1 MSTPHS
7 AQGPLQVGRSGSRTR
22 RQPWRAAQALL
33 LGALC
38 VLAACKGG
46 SLDTGSGGSGGGDGG
61 GNGGGNG
68 SGGPS
73 TEVNADLVA
82 VSIVPAI
89 ASLEAG
95 GSLALSL
102 SVLNEGPDAVPAF
115 RIGAYLSADDQFDVG
130 DPRLG
135 TWTQA
140 GLDADELF
148 QTSGTVQIPV
158 ATVDGSYRLLVFAD
172 DLDELDETSEDNNV
186 ALSTVQLNVAP
197 PSHPDLVVES
207 VGFSPTSVEAG
218 QTITVSDVVRN
229 DGVEASSSFRVGI
242 YLSADALVT
251 TADLLIG
258 QRSVSSLPVGSSAS
272 GSGSMTVPLFVSAG
286 NYFVGAVV
294 DDLDAIIEM
303 DETNNGQ
310 ASNGTLSVAAAPLP
324 DLAPSSISFTPLTVD
339 AGQPITVE
347 ESVLNQ
353 GAAASP
359 LFQVGV
365 FLSEDATIDPADDLL
380 IGTRSISTLGVGSG
394 SASGPTTVTVPG
406 NTPGGDYFVGVYAD
420 SAILVPETDEGNNGL
435 VAANRVT
442 VTVPPLPDLV
452 ATSFSFSPTIVS
464 TGSGASLTISD
475 DVVNM
480 GVADS
485 APVRVAVYLSTDSS
499 VTTNDILLGVHD
511 LQALTVGAGAGATVD
526 LPVPG
531 GIAAG
536 SYRVGLWVDDDQ
548 QQPEIDEGN
557 NLIVSTTFL
566 DVTGGGAAAPN
577 LVSELIDPDDT
588 VVAPGESFQVV
599 TRVANVGDAS
609 TPLFRIGVYLSTDAT
624 IEATDTR
631 IGDRLVPF
639 GLGAG
644 FASVA
649 SAPANVPVNL
659 ADGFYTLGVLADWQG
674 VVAES
679 DETDNVLVAAGT
691 FEVRTPPPP
700 RPELVVGSVDVVE
713 TGPFTAGQ
721 TLQVAHTLRNDGT
734 VDAAAFRVG
743 FYLSDDNVI
752 DTTDTL
758 IGSRTLTA
766 LLAGATDGVTTGVL
780 LPAGTAAGSW
790 FIGAFVDDLGAVTEN
805 NEGDNGTADPDSFA
819 VQ

>member
-1 MSTPHS
+1 
-7 AQGPLQVGRSGSRTR
+7 V
-22 RQPWRAAQALL
+22 
-33 LGALC
+33 
-38 VLAACKGG
+38 
-46 SLDTGSGGSGGGDGG
+46 D
-61 GNGGGNG
+61 
-68 SGGPS
+68 
-73 TEVNADLVA
+73 ADLVA
-82 VSIVPAI
+82 VSIVPAVT
-89 ASLEAG
+89 SLEAG
-95 GSLALSL
+95 ESLALSL
-102 SVLNEGPDAVPAF
+102 SVLNEGPDAVPGF
-115 RIGAYLSADDQFDVG
+115 RVGAYLSADDQFDAG

-140 GLDADELF
+140 GLDPDELF
-148 QTSGTVQIPV
+148 QTSGTVQVPV
-158 ATVDGSYRLLVFAD
+158 ATVDGGYHLLVFAD
-172 DLDELDETSEDNNV
+172 DLEELDENSEDNNIV
-186 ALSTVQLNVAP
+186 LSSVLLNVAP

-229 DGVEASSSFRVGI
+229 DGVEASGSFRVGI
-242 YLSADALVT
+242 YLSADALIT

-258 QRSVSSLPVGSSAS
+258 QRSVSSLAVGSSAS
-272 GSGSMTVPLFVSAG
+272 GSGSMTVPLFISAG

-294 DDLDAIIEM
+294 DDLDAIVEM

-324 DLAPSSISFTPLTVD
+324 DLAPSGISFTPLTVD
-339 AGQPITVE
+339 AGQPITAE

-365 FLSEDATIDPADDLL
+365 FLSDDATIDPTDDIL
-380 IGTRSISTLGVGSG
+380 IGTRSISTLGVGSS
-394 SASGPTTVTVPG
+394 SASGPTSVTIPS
-406 NTPGGDYFVGVYAD
+406 NTPGGEYFVGVFAD
-420 SAILVPETDEGNNGL
+420 SAVLVPETDEGNNGL

-452 ATSFSFSPTIVS
+452 ATSFSFSPSIVAAGG
-464 TGSGASLTISD
+464 TGSLSISD

-485 APVRVAVYLSTDSS
+485 AAVRVAVYLSTDAS
-499 VTTNDILLGVHD
+499 VTTNDILLGTHD
-511 LQALTVGAGAGATVD
+511 LQALSVGAGAGASVD

-577 LVSELIDPDDT
+577 LVSELIDPDDRI
-588 VVAPGESFQVV
+588 VAPGEGFQVV

-609 TPLFRIGVYLSTDAT
+609 TPLFRIGVYLSTDNV
-624 IEATDTR
+624 IEPTDTR

-644 FASVA
+644 FVSVA
-649 SAPANVPVNL
+649 SAPANVPANL

-679 DETDNVLVAAGT
+679 DETDNALNATGT

-743 FYLSDDNVI
+743 FYLSDDDAI

-758 IGSRTLTA
+758 IGSRTLSS
-766 LLAGATDGVTTGVL
+766 LLAGATDSTTTSVQI
-780 LPAGTAAGSW
+780 PASTTAGSW
-790 FIGAFVDDLGAVTEN
+790 FIGAFVDDLGAVDEN
-805 NEGDNGTADPDSFA
+805 AEGDNGTADPDTFT

>member
-1 MSTPHS
+1 MSRPSTTEPPRLDP
-7 AQGPLQVGRSGSRTR
+7 QPGSRPR
-22 RQPWRAAQALL
+22 RPALALL
-33 LGALC
+33 VGLLC
-38 VLAACKGG
+38 VSIACKGG
-46 SLDTGSGGSGGGDGG
+46 SSETGSGDPGGGSGGGGG
-61 GNGGGNG
+61 GGGGD
-68 SGGPS
+68 PS
-73 TEVNADLVA
+73 TPVDADLVA

-89 ASLEAG
+89 TGLEAG
-95 GSLALSL
+95 ESLALSL
-102 SVLNEGPDAVPAF
+102 SVINEGPADVPAF
-115 RIGAYLSADDQFDVG
+115 RIGAYLSADDQFDAG

-135 TWTQA
+135 TWSTA
-140 GLDADELF
+140 GLTVDELF

-158 ATVDGSYRLLVFAD
+158 STPNGSYRLLVVAD
-172 DLDELDETSEDNNV
+172 DLNELEETSETNNV
-186 ALSTVQLNVAP
+186 AASTVLLNIAP
-197 PSHPDLVVES
+197 PSHPDLVIES
-207 VGFSPTSVEAG
+207 VGFSPASVEAG

-229 DGVEASSSFRVGI
+229 DGLEPSSSFRVGI

-258 QRSVSSLPVGSSAS
+258 QRSVSSLAVGSSAS

-286 NYFVGAVV
+286 NYFVGAVA

-303 DETNNGQ
+303 DETNNSQ

-324 DLAPSSISFTPLTVD
+324 DLAPSSISFAPLTVD
-339 AGQPITVE
+339 AGQPITAE

-353 GAAASP
+353 GQAASP

-365 FLSEDATIDPADDLL
+365 YLSDDATIDPAEDIL

-394 SASGPTTVTVPG
+394 SGSGPTSVVVPS
-406 NTPGGDYFVGVYAD
+406 NTPGGEYFVGVYAD
-420 SAILVPETDEGNNGL
+420 SSIIVPELDEGNNGL

-452 ATSFSFSPTIVS
+452 ATSFSFFPTIVAAGGGGTLS
-464 TGSGASLTISD
+464 ISD

-485 APVRVAVYLSTDSS
+485 AAVRVAVYLSTDAS

-511 LQALTVGAGAGATVD
+511 LQALTVGAGAGANVD

-577 LVSELIDPDDT
+577 LVSELIDPDASSA
-588 VVAPGESFQVV
+588 APGDSFQVV

-609 TPLFRIGVYLSTDAT
+609 TPLFRIGVYLSTDDT
-624 IEATDTR
+624 IDASDTR
-631 IGDRLVPF
+631 IGNRLVPF

-649 SAPANVPVNL
+649 SAPANIPVNL
-659 ADGFYTLGVLADWQG
+659 ADGFYTLGVLADWEG

-679 DETDNVLVAAGT
+679 DETDNALTVSGM

-700 RPELVVGSVDVVE
+700 RPELVVQAVDVVE

-721 TLQVAHTLRNDGT
+721 TLQVVHTVRNEGT
-734 VDAAAFRVG
+734 VDAGAFRVG
-743 FYLSDDNVI
+743 FYLSDDDVI
-752 DTTDTL
+752 DTADTL
-758 IGSRTLTA
+758 IGSRALSS
-766 LLAGATDGVTTGVL
+766 LLAGATDGVTTSVQ
-780 LPAGTAAGSW
+780 LPAGTAAGDY
-790 FIGAFVDDLGAVTEN
+790 FVGAFVDDLGAVAENTEGN
-805 NEGDNGTADPDSFA
+805 NGTADPDTHT